1 MPTRATPAVAIAF
14 AIAAACTSCLLDAPA
29 EAANI
34 TRADWG
40 MTPEGKKVDLFTL
53 TGAGGLT
60 ARITDFGGIIVSVMA
75 PDKNGQSAD
84 VVLGED
90 DLAGYE
96 KGGPAAAIIGRYA
109 NRIGSNG
116 TFPLDGKTVQLERT
130 AADQKIVIHG
140 GTAPFARKVW
150 TAVMHDGVEPQ
161 LSLSIVSPD
170 GDGGFPGTL
179 SATVT
184 YTVTKDN
191 ALRLDYRATSDKPTV
206 VNLTNHAYFSLG
218 GEGRGT
224 VLDQR
229 LRVYA
234 DRYTVFD
241 ADGLPTGEIAPV
253 AGTPLDFGQPVRVGD
268 IVDSTFVQIAQR
280 KGLDVNLIVNGPAGT
295 LRRAARLTD
304 PGSGRVL
311 TVWTTQPGVQIC
323 SDNISGTVP
332 GKGGKQYGSRYGLCF
347 ETQHYP
353 DSPNHP
359 DFPSTELRPGKPLHE
374 VTEFRFSTG

>member
-1 MPTRATPAVAIAF
+1 MPTRATLAVAIAM
-14 AIAAACTSCLLDAPA
+14 ACTSCLLAAPA
-29 EAANI
+29 RAANI
-34 TRADWG
+34 TRTDWG
-40 MTPEGKKVDLFTL
+40 VTPEGQKVDLFTL

-60 ARITDFGGIIVSVMA
+60 VRITDFGGVIVSVMA
-75 PDKNGQSAD
+75 PDRNGQTAD

-96 KGGPAAAIIGRYA
+96 KGGPAAAVIGRYA

-116 TFPLDGKTVQLERT
+116 TFPLDGKTIQLERT

-150 TAVMHDGVEPQ
+150 KAVMHDGTEPRLT
-161 LSLSIVSPD
+161 LSVVSPD

-179 SATVT
+179 TATVT
-184 YTVTKDN
+184 YTVTKN
-191 ALRLDYRATSDKPTV
+191 HALRLDYRARTDKPTV

-218 GEGRGT
+218 GEGRGN

-241 ADGLPTGEIAPV
+241 ADGLPTGQIAPV
-253 AGTPLDFGQPVRVGD
+253 AGTPLDFAHPVRVGD

-280 KGLDVNLIVNGPAGT
+280 KGLDVNLIVNGQTVQSQSVSDSPSTINFT
-295 LRRAARLTD
+295 LS
-304 PGSGRVL
+304 GSGSETVAVQVIDSVL
-311 TVWTTQPGVQIC
+311 YDAQ
-323 SDNISGTVP
+323 
-332 GKGGKQYGSRYGLCF
+332 
-347 ETQHYP
+347 
-353 DSPNHP
+353 SPNATIN
-359 DFPSTELRPGKPLHE
+359 FGSTSSGPTNGAVSHSGG
-374 VTEFRFSTG
+374 STTFCP

>member
-280 KGLDVNLIVNGPAGT
+280 KGLDVNLIVNGTAGT

-311 TVWTTQPGVQIC
+311 TVWTTQPGVQIY